1 MEKLDL
7 RWDVP
12 LKRFGK
18 EFEEIQPGEVKFSRE
33 DEILGVLLTSEGV
46 VDAFDVAF
54 GNIHEIW
61 FDDLNKIKQTVD
73 FHFEGR
79 SYENIGEDMKRFN
92 CFTVEGGLKLVY
104 IPKLL
109 SSAKAKNHIHN
120 MKYLYEGEVVN
131 IRVYC
136 PFKYSEA
143 TTFLDQWYEKLK
155 KLRSA
160 KRKER

>member
-18 EFEEIQPGEVKFSRE
+18 EFEEIQPGEVKFHRE

-61 FDDLNKIKQTVD
+61 FDDLNRLKQIID
-73 FHFEGR
+73 FHFEGKA
-79 SYENIGEDMKRFN
+79 YQEEEDDN
-92 CFTVEGGLKLVY
+92 CYTVDGGLKLVY

-109 SSAKAKNHIHN
+109 LSAKVNNHIHN

-136 PFKYSEA
+136 PVKYSQA